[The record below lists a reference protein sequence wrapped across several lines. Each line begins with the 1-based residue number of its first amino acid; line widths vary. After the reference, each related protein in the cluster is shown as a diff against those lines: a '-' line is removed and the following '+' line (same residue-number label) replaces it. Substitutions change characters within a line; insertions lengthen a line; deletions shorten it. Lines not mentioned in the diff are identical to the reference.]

1 MSPSFTLFKL
11 TMLIN
16 LLGLFA
22 YLVHDPICNV
32 IFSICLPSLIRKH
45 TRCSIKRVN
54 TRKLHYIFEIMTKSQ
69 THRLKYKLYS

>member
-22 YLVHDPICNV
+22 YLVHDHPMLLAVFILFAISYSV
-32 IFSICLPSLIRKH
+32 SPSLID
-45 TRCSIKRVN
+45 S
-54 TRKLHYIFEIMTKSQ
+54 EA
-69 THRLKYKLYS
+69 YKMFDKTC